1 VTFRNVVEKFRLPA
15 TIVLGLAGI
24 GAMVL
29 YATCDTSCSSL
40 TGDVF
45 GIDLK
50 FVGPAFMVAI
60 LILAF
65 LKQNDLIRIMLA
77 AGIGV
82 EIFLFAFQ
90 VREDVFCQY
99 CLAFA
104 VIVIALFA
112 LYYNGP
118 HRERRMPRRLLFLL
132 GSADIPFLGIRD
144 LPLILFVVLGY
155 IAITVAFNGGVI
167 PTYGA

>member
-1 VTFRNVVEKFRLPA
+1 MTFRQFLEKYRLPI
-15 TIVLGLAGI
+15 TIVLALAGI

-29 YATCDTSCSSL
+29 YETCDTSCSSL
-40 TGDVF
+40 KGDVF

-50 FVGPAFMVAI
+50 FVGPAFMIVI
-60 LILAF
+60 VILAF

-90 VREDVFCQY
+90 VREDVFCQF

-104 VIVIALFA
+104 VIVAALFI

-132 GSADIPFLGIRD
+132 GSADIPLLGIKD

-155 IAITVAFNGGVI
+155 IAITLTFNGGVI

>member
-1 VTFRNVVEKFRLPA
+1 VTFWKFLEKYRLPI
-15 TIVLGLAGI
+15 TIVLALAGI

-40 TGDVF
+40 TGDIF

-50 FVGPAFMVAI
+50 FVGPAFMAAI
-60 LILAF
+60 VILAF

-82 EIFLFAFQ
+82 EIYLFAFQ

-99 CLAFA
+99 CLGFA
-104 VIVIALFA
+104 VTVIAMYA
-112 LYYNGP
+112 LYYSGP
-118 HRERRMPRRLLFLL
+118 HRERRMPERLLFLP

-144 LPLILFVVLGY
+144 LPLILFIVLGY
-155 IAITVAFNGGVI
+155 IAISLTFNGGVI